1 MSRAR
6 VERVACEVV
15 ELDGVRYAIVPESVL
30 QRLCQRA
37 GAEFVRPAPR
47 AAIRPG
53 ELADAELDGA
63 ALARRLL
70 TRRKR
75 AGLSQAHLARRAGI
89 RVETL
94 NRIERG
100 KTTPDF
106 ATIRKLVVAM
116 NAAEAELSAL

>member
-15 ELDGVRYAIVPESVL
+15 ELDGVRYAILRESVL
-30 QRLCQRA
+30 QRVCQRA
-37 GAEFVRPAPR
+37 GAEFAHPTPR
-47 AAIRPG
+47 AALRPS
-53 ELADAELDGA
+53 ELPEAELDGA
-63 ALARRLL
+63 TLAARLL

-75 AGLSQAHLARRAGI
+75 ASLSQAELARRAGV

-106 ATIRKLVVAM
+106 ATIRKLVIAM
-116 NAAEAELSAL
+116 NTVEAEMSAV